1 MHSASFAPCSQGLCF
16 DGGFLY
22 ESTGLF
28 GGKSTVRKVNAE
40 TGEVLQSVK
49 LGDEYFGEGMVIFQ
63 DKVGGTSMSL
73 KRVLQE
79 VTPRPN

>member
-1 MHSASFAPCSQGLCF
+1 MRPLRPASCVTHIPPCRQGLCF

-28 GGKSTVRKVNAE
+28 GGKSTVRKVDVE

-49 LGDEYFGEGMVIFQ
+49 LGDKYFGEGMVIVQ
-63 DKVGGTSMSL
+63 DKVC
-73 KRVLQE
+73 V
-79 VTPRPN
+79 